1 MKKQILCTTITLLTA
16 ALAVPLSCNAELTKA
31 DNPSSRDKQANS
43 SETIPAT
50 QAANVVKVGE
60 YQSSGVT
67 RAAEAIVARIQPHKQ
82 AGNQAVTLYVRD
94 IPVLTFVGSNSTTTS
109 DPKKIGSTRDSKS
122 EAAETQT
129 QVASVAK
136 KLPSLSNQASGTNNL
151 QTADA
156 PLWRATAVAAKLNQ
170 LNLDNVDAKKITVS
184 WKGGN
189 KSDAKET
196 SEHYSIQV
204 NDVELVAIDASTRLP
219 DRTKNLAEDALQVT
233 NRLRRLLGD
242 APPLKE
248 VAGMPK
254 PPQPKP
260 SENIAFGPVRFS
272 LRGMASWYGPGFHG
286 NRTANGETY
295 NQHALTAAHRSLPFG
310 TRVRVT
316 HTRTGRSVVVRINDR
331 GPYIGGRVLDL
342 SAGAARVL
350 GMMGSGVAP
359 VRVEVLN

>member
-1 MKKQILCTTITLLTA
+1 MKKRILCTTITLLTA

-31 DNPSSRDKQANS
+31 DNFSTSDKQAKS
-43 SETIPAT
+43 SETIQAT
-50 QAANVVKVGE
+50 QTTNVVKVGE
-60 YQSSGVT
+60 YQSS
-67 RAAEAIVARIQPHKQ
+67 AASRSANAVIARIQPHKK

-109 DPKKIGSTRDSKS
+109 DPKKIGSTQDSKN
-122 EAAETQT
+122 EATATET

-136 KLPSLSNQASGTNNL
+136 KLPSLSNQASSTNNT

-170 LNLDNVDAKKITVS
+170 LNLDNIDAQKITVS
-184 WKGGN
+184 WKGKN
-189 KSDAKET
+189 NDRKKTLER
-196 SEHYSIQV
+196 YSIKA
-204 NDVELVAIDASTRLP
+204 NDVELVAIDANTRLP
-219 DRTKNLAEDALQVT
+219 DQTKNLAEDALQVT

-242 APPLKE
+242 APPLKK

-260 SENIAFGPVRFS
+260 SQSIAFGPVRFS

-295 NQHALTAAHRSLPFG
+295 NQYALTAAHRSLPFG
-310 TRVRVT
+310 TKVRVT
-316 HTRTGRSVVVRINDR
+316 NTSTGRSVVVRINDR

>member
-1 MKKQILCTTITLLTA
+1 MKKQILCATITLLTA

-31 DNPSSRDKQANS
+31 DNPSSRDKQAKS
-43 SETIPAT
+43 SETIQAT
-50 QAANVVKVGE
+50 QTTNVVKVGE
-60 YQSSGVT
+60 YQSSAAN
-67 RAAEAIVARIQPHKQ
+67 RAAEAVIARIQPHQK
-82 AGNQAVTLYVRD
+82 AGNQAVTLYVRN
-94 IPVLTFVGSNSTTTS
+94 IPVLTFVACNSTTTS
-109 DPKKIGSTRDSKS
+109 DTKKIGSTQDSKS
-122 EAAETQT
+122 EATATET
-129 QVASVAK
+129 QVASIAK
-136 KLPSLSNQASGTNNL
+136 KLPSLSNQASATNNT
-151 QTADA
+151 QAADA

-170 LNLDNVDAKKITVS
+170 LNLDNIDAKKITVS
-184 WKGGN
+184 WKGENNSNG
-189 KSDAKET
+189 KKALER
-196 SEHYSIQV
+196 YSIKV
-204 NDVELVAIDASTRLP
+204 NDVELVAIDANTRLP

-260 SENIAFGPVRFS
+260 SQEIAFGPVRFS

-295 NQHALTAAHRSLPFG
+295 NQHAMTAAHRSLPFG

-316 HTRTGRSVVVRINDR
+316 NTRTGRSVVVRINDR
-331 GPYIGGRVLDL
+331 GPYVGGRVLDL
-342 SAGAARVL
+342 SAAAARVL

-359 VRVEVLN
+359 VRVEILN